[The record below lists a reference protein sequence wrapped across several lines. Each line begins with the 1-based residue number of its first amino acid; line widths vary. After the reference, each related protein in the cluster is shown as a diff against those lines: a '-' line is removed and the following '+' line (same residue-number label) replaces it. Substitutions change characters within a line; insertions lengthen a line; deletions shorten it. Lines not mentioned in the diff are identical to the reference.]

1 MTGARRRQKLKL
13 CNLAAALAI
22 VVLAGPAVVRLPAS
36 AATTER
42 IVVHTL
48 SGLALGGFDPVAYF
62 TDRTPQLGN
71 GAHEATYRGVVW
83 RFRNEGNQAA
93 FVRNPDVYLPGF
105 GGYDPVAVARGVA
118 VPGHPLVWLVSGNRL
133 YLFSTPENRAAF
145 AAQTQQIIAAAVHHW
160 PDVAAKL
167 VP

>member
-1 MTGARRRQKLKL
+1 MTGARRRQKLQL
-13 CNLAAALAI
+13 GNLVAAVAVMALAGLT
-22 VVLAGPAVVRLPAS
+22 VARLSAS
-36 AATTER
+36 ASTTER

-62 TDRTPQLGN
+62 TDRAPLPGN
-71 GAHEATYRGVVW
+71 GAHEVTYRGVVW
-83 RFRNEGNQAA
+83 QFRNEGNQAA
-93 FVRNPDVYLPGF
+93 FVKDPDVYLPGF

-118 VPGHPLVWLVSGNRL
+118 VPGHPLLWQVSGNKL

-145 AAQTQQIIAAAVHHW
+145 SAQTRQIIAAAAHHW

>member
-1 MTGARRRQKLKL
+1 MTGARRRKKARLG
-13 CNLAAALAI
+13 NLVAAAAI
-22 VVLAGPAVVRLPAS
+22 VALAGLAVARLSAS

-42 IVVHTL
+42 IVVHAL
-48 SGLALGGFDPVAYF
+48 SGLALGGFDPIAYF
-62 TDRTPQLGN
+62 TDRTPQPGN
-71 GAHEATYRGVVW
+71 GAHEVTYRGVVW

-93 FVRNPDVYLPGF
+93 FMRNPDVYLPGF

-133 YLFSTPENRAAF
+133 YLFSKPENRAAF
-145 AAQTQQIIAAAVHHW
+145 AAQTQQIIAAAAHHW
-160 PDVAAKL
+160 PAVAAKL